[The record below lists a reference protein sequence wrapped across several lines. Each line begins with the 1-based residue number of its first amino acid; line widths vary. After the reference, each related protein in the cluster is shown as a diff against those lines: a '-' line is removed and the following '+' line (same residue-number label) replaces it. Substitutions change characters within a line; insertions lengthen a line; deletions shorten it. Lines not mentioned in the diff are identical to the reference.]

1 MTTSK
6 RIKIVTDSVS
16 DLSPEEVEAWDITVI
31 PTFVNYEGNS
41 YADDGVELHRDEFYD
56 LMPKL
61 EVHPTTAAPSQGL
74 AQEMLEKAF
83 KDADHLVCV
92 HLAGKLSSTIQAI
105 KLGAENIPEDQ
116 ITFIDTNTVSI
127 GEGHL
132 VSLAAEVARDTNDVQ
147 QIVDAVVRAR
157 DHAHV
162 YAAIA
167 SMDSLRRSGR
177 ITSWMAQVGDLLQIK
192 PIIEV
197 KDGEVVPHS
206 RVRTFKRAIK
216 QLETIAREQGE
227 LDRLGILHI
236 RNEAGAK
243 DLYERL
249 QDIAPQNTFI
259 REASPSLGVH
269 IGNGSLGIA
278 TLSKKWKA

>member
-16 DLSPEEVEAWDITVI
+16 DLSPEEIEAWGLTVI
-31 PTFVNYEGNS
+31 PTFVNYGGNS

-56 LMPKL
+56 LMPTL
-61 EVHPTTAAPSQGL
+61 DVHPTTAAPSQGL

-83 KDADHLVCV
+83 ADADHLICV
-92 HLAGKLSSTIQAI
+92 HLAEKLSSTINSV

-116 ITFIDTNTVSI
+116 ITFIDTNTVTI

-132 VSLAAEVARDTNDVQ
+132 VRLAVEIARQTGDVQ
-147 QIVDAVVRAR
+147 QVVDAVTRAR
-157 DHAHV
+157 DHVKV

-177 ITSWMAQVGDLLQIK
+177 ISSWMAQVGDLLQIK
-192 PIIEV
+192 PIVHV
-197 KDGEVVPHS
+197 KSGEVVPHS

-216 QLETIAREQGE
+216 QLETLAREEGE

-236 RNEAGAK
+236 RNEAGAQ
-243 DLYERL
+243 DLLERL
-249 QDIAPQNTFI
+249 KDIAPENTFI

-269 IGNGSLGIA
+269 VGNGSLGIA